1 MTSWCKQELQEMA
14 FKVLGGDLAKRLFSA
29 DSALAL
35 RSLLAKPK
43 NPNFTQIFFDPSIAF
58 FPNLIG
64 SSDVDFYKDSEYGLN

>member
-1 MTSWCKQELQEMA
+1 M
-14 FKVLGGDLAKRLFSA
+14 AKRLLSA

-64 SSDVDFYKDSEYGLN
+64 SSDVDFYKDSESGLNS